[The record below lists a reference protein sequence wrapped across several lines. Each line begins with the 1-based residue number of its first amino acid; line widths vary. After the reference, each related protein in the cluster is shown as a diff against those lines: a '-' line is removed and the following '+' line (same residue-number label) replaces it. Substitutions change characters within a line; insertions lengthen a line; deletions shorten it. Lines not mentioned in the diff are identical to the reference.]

1 MFANSKGTQ
10 YCNPVHGG
18 WLRRSC
24 CSCFPG
30 YSKGSSAAMDVL
42 SLPGGCPL
50 WISTGWGTEKG
61 RLTMLVSAVALQYSV
76 LIWPR
81 ASWLLY
87 RFYNRYRKF
96 VCVFLQCSSLI
107 WVTAVSIIVS
117 MSLITVIEP
126 DETQWVTSS
135 SQFRSSSSCRR
146 LLCSKQWGFQRFPAS
161 LRDRTHL
168 LSGNPSPLVFSLK
181 FLFASS
187 ILCQLPLW
195 STLSKSINIYI
206 FKIIWHN

>member
-1 MFANSKGTQ
+1 
-10 YCNPVHGG
+10 
-18 WLRRSC
+18 
-24 CSCFPG
+24 
-30 YSKGSSAAMDVL
+30 MDVL
-42 SLPGGCPL
+42 SSPDGCL
-50 WISTGWGTEKG
+50 WISAGGGTEKG
-61 RLTMLVSAVALQYSV
+61 RLTTPVSAVALHQYSI
-76 LIWPR
+76 LSWPR
-81 ASWLLY
+81 ASQWLY
-87 RFYNRYRKF
+87 RSYNRYRKF

-107 WVTAVSIIVS
+107 WVTAVSVIVS
-117 MSLITVIEP
+117 KSLTTVIEP
-126 DETQWVTSS
+126 DETQWVTSL

-146 LLCSKQWGFQRFPAS
+146 LPCSKQWGFQHFPAS

-168 LSGNPSPLVFSLK
+168 LSGNPFPLVFNLK